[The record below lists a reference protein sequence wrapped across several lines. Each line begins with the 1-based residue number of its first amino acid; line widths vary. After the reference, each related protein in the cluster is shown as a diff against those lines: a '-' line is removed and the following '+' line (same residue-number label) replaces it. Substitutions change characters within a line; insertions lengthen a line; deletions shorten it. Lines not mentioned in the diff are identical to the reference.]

1 MMNDDREIAMHV
13 SLLKDL
19 HGDGELRCTV
29 LGNGEKF
36 AADRDG
42 WYCVKRVRDN
52 AISMVEDWSKQIMM
66 CSWMVK

>member
-13 SLLKDL
+13 SLLKHL

-42 WYCVKRVRDN
+42 
-52 AISMVEDWSKQIMM
+52 
-66 CSWMVK
+66 

>member
-42 WYCVKRVRDN
+42 
-52 AISMVEDWSKQIMM
+52 
-66 CSWMVK
+66 